1 MGVGRIVA
9 PMIKEEVRRRGDDH
23 DDEHDETLREDYE
36 RNLRGDEFSGHSW
49 ELLDQPLKTI
59 GMDQLEVH
67 AAATKAWKSLP
78 EKRDWMA
85 EFFTGFSC
93 PGYKDGLL
101 RLQMNARRFQHN
113 YLYVFGAGLATAI
126 LTNPYFLLSVAIIG
140 GMLRYASE
148 TPIKIKDHILS
159 NQEKAALIGSV
170 AVLLNYMC
178 GTFHTLLMGTFIG
191 LGLVLV
197 HIFLHNPF
205 IRTSSEASD
214 GNEDNGG
221 GDHEV

>member
-1 MGVGRIVA
+1 
-9 PMIKEEVRRRGDDH
+9 
-23 DDEHDETLREDYE
+23 
-36 RNLRGDEFSGHSW
+36 
-49 ELLDQPLKTI
+49 
-59 GMDQLEVH
+59 
-67 AAATKAWKSLP
+67 
-78 EKRDWMA
+78 MA

-101 RLQMNARRFQHN
+101 RLQSNDEPPPPLPSHSLACAFLVYTLEGIGAGGITRPTDDRLLWSVVNARRFQHN

-140 GMLRYASE
+140 GMLKYASE
-148 TPIKIKDHILS
+148 NPIKIKDHILS